1 MVKCR
6 LVEKEDG
13 IGYHLYVN
21 DVDVAPHV
29 TGFTIS
35 CDGPNHPTLYL
46 EFPLAEFESDVL
58 MKLET
63 GRKKAE
69 G

>member
-13 IGYHLYVN
+13 FGYHLYVN
-21 DVDVAPHV
+21 GVDVAPHV

-35 CDGPNHPTLYL
+35 CDGPKSPTLYL
-46 EFPLAEFESDVL
+46 EFPIEEFESDVL
-58 MKLET
+58 MNLET
-63 GRKKAE
+63 ERKE
-69 G
+69 SGG